1 MLANSGKLHGNR
13 NQMILYNHSLH
24 LFNFGKKDRGGYS
37 NNKKVDMRH
46 LERVFFLLSKKK
58 KKKRAT
64 QIHLLKVLQQ
74 GPELKK
80 ASKGPQVQNVR
91 RHSFSESSKFKVSA
105 PERVFL
111 LKCCTLGT

>member
-1 MLANSGKLHGNR
+1 
-13 NQMILYNHSLH
+13 MILYNHSLH
-24 LFNFGKKDRGGYS
+24 LFNFGKKDRGRYS

-46 LERVFFLLSKKK
+46 LERVFFFYCQKKK
-58 KKKRAT
+58 KKAT

-111 LKCCTLGT
+111 LKCCTSGT